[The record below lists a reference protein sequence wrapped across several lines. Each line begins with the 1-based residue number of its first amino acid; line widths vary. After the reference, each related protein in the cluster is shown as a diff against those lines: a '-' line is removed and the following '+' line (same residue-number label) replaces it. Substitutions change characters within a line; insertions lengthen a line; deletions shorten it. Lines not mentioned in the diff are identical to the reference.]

1 MHTVTSPSD
10 PVPLPLSMPVVWFMA
25 LAAALGTA
33 TIYPLQ
39 PAIGDVAGA
48 LTVSYATVG
57 AALACGPVG
66 YLLGLATLVPLVD
79 RFRPAAVVAVQ
90 FVAMGLALAAAAAVG
105 TAWTLG
111 LVIGIIG
118 AGSSVGAQLSSIA
131 GRFAAPGRRA
141 TALGV
146 VTSGIAAG
154 ILAGRIVGGW
164 LTEALGWR
172 AMLLVVAA
180 ACGGAALGAVAVLP
194 RAAGTATA
202 GYPGALLGM
211 PRLLIRVATL
221 RLAAV
226 RGALWFFAFCVVWSG
241 LAVALAQPPYS
252 YTAAQIGLF
261 AFAGLSGI
269 AATRV
274 AGGWTDRVGA
284 HRVVLVGLIVALGA
298 AALLAFSLRHT
309 AVAVIG
315 LALFDAGLFAA
326 QVANQ
331 STVLAIEPSAPA
343 RFNSAYMV
351 VYFVGGSAGTAVGA
365 VAVEHLGWPA
375 TALVAA
381 AAVLAAV
388 AITAVAATRTADRP

>member
-1 MHTVTSPSD
+1 
-10 PVPLPLSMPVVWFMA
+10 
-25 LAAALGTA
+25 
-33 TIYPLQ
+33 
-39 PAIGDVAGA
+39 
-48 LTVSYATVG
+48 
-57 AALACGPVG
+57 
-66 YLLGLATLVPLVD
+66 
-79 RFRPAAVVAVQ
+79 
-90 FVAMGLALAAAAAVG
+90 
-105 TAWTLG
+105 
-111 LVIGIIG
+111 
-118 AGSSVGAQLSSIA
+118 
-131 GRFAAPGRRA
+131 
-141 TALGV
+141 
-146 VTSGIAAG
+146 
-154 ILAGRIVGGW
+154 
-164 LTEALGWR
+164 
-172 AMLLVVAA
+172 
-180 ACGGAALGAVAVLP
+180 
-194 RAAGTATA
+194 
-202 GYPGALLGM
+202 M

>member
-1 MHTVTSPSD
+1 MHTVTASSD
-10 PVPLPLSMPVVWFMA
+10 RVSMPVVWFMA

-39 PAIGDVAGA
+39 PAIADVAGS
-48 LTVSYATVG
+48 LLVSSAAVG

-79 RFRPAAVVAVQ
+79 RFRPCLVVSAQ
-90 FVAMGLALAAAAAVG
+90 FVVMGLALALSAAVG
-105 TAWTLG
+105 TSWTLG
-111 LVIGIIG
+111 VAIGVIG
-118 AGSSVGAQLSSIA
+118 AASSVGAQLSSIA
-131 GRFAAPGRRA
+131 GRFAAPDRRA

-164 LTEALGWR
+164 LTDTLGWR
-172 AMLLVVAA
+172 AMLLVLAA
-180 ACGGAALGAVAVLP
+180 ACCAAALGAIVVLP
-194 RAAGTATA
+194 RATATA
-202 GYPGALLGM
+202 AGGYLGVILGM
-211 PRLLIRVATL
+211 PGLLRVAAL

-226 RGALWFFAFCVVWSG
+226 RGAMWFFAFCVVWSG
-241 LAVALAQPPYS
+241 LAVALSRPPYS
-252 YTAAQIGLF
+252 YPAAHIGLF

-274 AGGWTDRVGA
+274 AGSWTDRVGA
-284 HRVVLVGLIVALGA
+284 HRVVLVSLIVALCA
-298 AALLAFSLRHT
+298 AAVLAFSLGHT
-309 AVAVIG
+309 LATVICLG
-315 LALFDAGLFAA
+315 LFDAGLFAA

-375 TALVAA
+375 TALAA
-381 AAVLAAV
+381 ATAVLVAV
-388 AITAVAATRTADRP
+388 TMTALSATRTVDRP